1 MAWRL
6 LSMKTLMADGIGRYV
21 SGFENGDL
29 NGMQP
34 SAEIQQLALIGSSS
48 SLGFPWNSKE
58 AEAMRA
64 GAGGGGKAVRARF
77 AARSCPA
84 HPISSSE
91 RYWLSLTRHLR
102 RTIAVQSTRI
112 GRRAPRPRA
121 MSSRYLICFPPL
133 FPSLFTSL
141 FRTPWA
147 NGHGRCWRVISF
159 NSSSDRGLHNISCFF
174 FMLHMPFH
182 ISCCLCY
189 V

>member
-1 MAWRL
+1 
-6 LSMKTLMADGIGRYV
+6 
-21 SGFENGDL
+21 
-29 NGMQP
+29 
-34 SAEIQQLALIGSSS
+34 
-48 SLGFPWNSKE
+48 
-58 AEAMRA
+58 MRA

-141 FRTPWA
+141 FPSLVSLLDSIPLSFVTPPCFLPLFPFLGSLLGSLLA
-147 NGHGRCWRVISF
+147 SF
-159 NSSSDRGLHNISCFF
+159 LGPLFPSLVSFLVYLFVSLPCF
-174 FMLHMPFH
+174 LT
-182 ISCCLCY
+182 
-189 V
+189 